1 MKLLPSRLV
10 PALVLLLAG
19 CAKPADAPPPAAPP
33 PASAGAPMVGVA
45 EQSLHFKAVNS
56 HQELGGTLYGYVD
69 IDGDALSFAGTAQG
83 MLKGLVAV
91 QPQLSMYAKQDF
103 KDVFTTLGLDDVKAI
118 GVSSVHEP
126 SGAYRNRTFLYT
138 PQGRHGLFAV
148 FGGVPAPFAYARLAP
163 ADADFY
169 AEHEFDVKAV
179 YDTVEALVAKANGP
193 DAATSFRARVQKV
206 GIDAHF
212 SLLELING
220 LNGRF
225 AFILRLDP
233 VKNLTLPG
241 ALALTVPAPS
251 FLLRVD
257 GVGGV
262 AEGMLEPKLADY
274 TVTKRGTLTLYAP
287 KADSHVEGL
296 KPVLAIDGGALYVAS
311 TEGFLTECLARKD
324 GLDTNPVFKADLA
337 ALGPQGNG
345 LTWVSPRFLER
356 MKDLATLNAGG
367 PPPIHKFLESY
378 TANLP
383 RSTEPMLSVR
393 TNLADG
399 ILIRSKWNKSLKGD
413 LAMIMVYNPVTVGVI
428 AAMAVPA
435 YQKTRAAGQAAAIQN
450 NLRML
455 AAAADRFYLDH
466 GVDTATYDDL
476 VGPDKPLKA
485 ITPVEGEDYHALD
498 FRKGAF
504 LYLKM
509 PDGRI
514 VSNRPPGGMRP
525 RPPLGL
531 TPPPGSPTAAGDA
544 APAAPEEA
552 TPPQDRNERIIL
564 RQMGRLRMAANAY
577 YRNFGV
583 TTVTYDQL
591 VGPGKLIPRL
601 VPVAG
606 ENYHTIQF
614 VQGQPIQLA
623 LPSGR
628 VLVLPEDP

>member
-1 MKLLPSRLV
+1 MKLLRSRLV
-10 PALVLLLAG
+10 PVLLLLVTG
-19 CAKPADAPPPAAPP
+19 CAKQADTPPPTPPPAGVPEVAP
-33 PASAGAPMVGVA
+33 A
-45 EQSLHFKAVNS
+45 EQSVHFKAVNS
-56 HQELGGTLYGYVD
+56 HLELGGTLYGYVD

-83 MLKGLVAV
+83 MVKSLVAV
-91 QPQLSMYAKQDF
+91 QPQYSMFAKQDF
-103 KDVFTTLGLDDVKAI
+103 KEVFTTLGLDDVKAI

-126 SGAYRNRTFLYT
+126 AGAYRNRTFLYT
-138 PQGRHGLFAV
+138 PQGRHGFFAV
-148 FGGVPAPFAYARLAP
+148 FGGNPAPFAYARLAP

-169 AEHEFDVKAV
+169 AEHEFNLKAV

-193 DAATSFRARVQKV
+193 DAASSFRAKVQKV

-212 SLLELING
+212 SLLELLNG

-225 AFILRLDP
+225 AFVLRLDP
-233 VKNLTLPG
+233 VKNLKLPG

-274 TVTKRGTLTLYAP
+274 TVTKQGTLTLYAP
-287 KADSHVEGL
+287 KADAHLEGL

-311 TEGFLTECLARKD
+311 TEAFLTESLARKD

-345 LTWVSPRFLER
+345 LTWVSPRFLAR

-367 PPPIHKFLESY
+367 PPPIHRFLETY

-383 RSTEPMLSVR
+383 LSTEPMLSVR

-399 ILIRSKWNKSLKGD
+399 ILIRSRWDRSLKGD

-435 YQKTRAAGQAAAIQN
+435 FQKTRAAAQAAAIQN

-455 AAAADRFYLDH
+455 SAAADQYYLEH
-466 GVDTATYDDL
+466 GVATAAYDDL
-476 VGPDKPLKA
+476 VGPDKLVKA
-485 ITPVEGEDYHALD
+485 VTSVEGEDYHALD
-498 FRKGAF
+498 FRKGAY

-514 VSNRPPGGMRP
+514 VSNRPSGMRP
-525 RPPLGL
+525 HPGVSAEAV
-531 TPPPGSPTAAGDA
+531 PGSPADA
-544 APAAPEEA
+544 APAAPEDT
-552 TPPQDRNERIIL
+552 TPPQDRNEKIIL

-601 VPVAG
+601 VPVVG
-606 ENYHTIQF
+606 ENYRTIQF

-628 VLVLPEDP
+628 VLVLPEEP

>member
-10 PALVLLLAG
+10 PALVFLVAG
-19 CAKPADAPPPAAPP
+19 CAKQADAPPPAP
-33 PASAGAPMVGVA
+33 PAAGAPLVGVA
-45 EQSLHFKAVNS
+45 EQSLHFAAVNR
-56 HQELGGTLYGYVD
+56 HLELGGTLYGYVD
-69 IDGDALSFAGTAQG
+69 VDGDALSFAGTAQE

-91 QPQLSMYAKQDF
+91 QPQFSMFAKQDF

-138 PQGRHGLFAV
+138 PQGRHGFFAV
-148 FGGVPAPFAYARLAP
+148 FGGAPAPFAYARLAP
-163 ADADFY
+163 SDADFY
-169 AEHEFDVKAV
+169 AEHEFNLKAV

-193 DAATSFRARVQKV
+193 EAATSFRAKVQKV

-225 AFILRLDP
+225 AFVLRLDP

-241 ALALTVPAPS
+241 GMALTVPAPS
-251 FLLRVD
+251 FVLRVD

-274 TVTKRGTLTLYAP
+274 TVTKQGTLTLYAP
-287 KADSHVEGL
+287 KADAHLEGL

-311 TEGFLTECLARKD
+311 TEGFLSECLARKD
-324 GLDTNPVFKADLA
+324 GLDTNPAFKADLA
-337 ALGPQGNG
+337 ALGPLGNG
-345 LTWVSPRFLER
+345 LTWVSPRFLDR
-356 MKDLATLNAGG
+356 MKDLVTMNAAG
-367 PPPIHKFLESY
+367 PAPIHKFLETY
-378 TANLP
+378 TASLP
-383 RSTEPMLSVR
+383 RSAEPMLSVR

-435 YQKTRAAGQAAAIQN
+435 YQKSRAAGQAAAIQN

-455 AAAADRFYLDH
+455 AAAADQFYLDH
-466 GVDTATYDDL
+466 GATTATYDDL
-476 VGPDKPLKA
+476 VGPDKLVKA

-498 FRKGAF
+498 FHKGAY

-514 VSNRPPGGMRP
+514 VSNRPPGMRP
-525 RPPLGL
+525 RPILGV
-531 TPPPGSPTAAGDA
+531 TPPPGSPPAAEEA
-544 APAAPEEA
+544 APAAPEDA

-606 ENYHTIQF
+606 ENYRTIQF

>member
-1 MKLLPSRLV
+1 MKLPRSRLV
-10 PALVLLLAG
+10 PALLLLVAG
-19 CAKPADAPPPAAPP
+19 CAKQADAPQPAPP
-33 PASAGAPMVGVA
+33 PPGVQLVGVA
-45 EQSLHFKAVNS
+45 EQSLHFAAVNR
-56 HQELGGTLYGYVD
+56 QLELGGTLYGYVD

-83 MLKGLVAV
+83 MAKSLVAV
-91 QPQLSMYAKQDF
+91 QPQYSMFAKQDF

-126 SGAYRNRTFLYT
+126 AGAYRNRTFLYT
-138 PQGRHGLFAV
+138 PQGRHGFFAV

-163 ADADFY
+163 ADADFF
-169 AEHEFDVKAV
+169 AEHEFNLKAV

-193 DAATSFRARVQKV
+193 DAATSFRAKVQKV

-233 VKNLTLPG
+233 VKNLKLPG

-257 GVGGV
+257 GVGAV

-274 TVTKRGTLTLYAP
+274 TVTKQGTLTLYAP
-287 KADSHVEGL
+287 KADAHLEGL

-311 TEGFLTECLARKD
+311 TEAFLTESLARKD

-367 PPPIHKFLESY
+367 PPPIHKFLETY

-383 RSTEPMLSVR
+383 HSTEPMLSVR

-399 ILIRSKWNKSLKGD
+399 ILIRSRWNKSLKGD
-413 LAMIMVYNPVTVGVI
+413 LAMVMVYNPVTVGVI
-428 AAMAVPA
+428 AAMAIPA

-455 AAAADRFYLDH
+455 AAAADQFYLDH

-476 VGPDKPLKA
+476 VGPDKLVKA
-485 ITPVEGEDYHALD
+485 IVPVEGEDYHALD
-498 FRKGAF
+498 FRKGAS

-514 VSNRPPGGMRP
+514 VSNRPPGTRP
-525 RPPLGL
+525 HPVLGV
-531 TPPPGSPTAAGDA
+531 TPPPDSASPAVEA
-544 APAAPEEA
+544 APAAPEDA
-552 TPPQDRNERIIL
+552 TPPQDRNEKIIL

-601 VPVAG
+601 VPVVG
-606 ENYHTIQF
+606 ENYSTIQF
-614 VQGQPIQLA
+614 VQGQPLQLA